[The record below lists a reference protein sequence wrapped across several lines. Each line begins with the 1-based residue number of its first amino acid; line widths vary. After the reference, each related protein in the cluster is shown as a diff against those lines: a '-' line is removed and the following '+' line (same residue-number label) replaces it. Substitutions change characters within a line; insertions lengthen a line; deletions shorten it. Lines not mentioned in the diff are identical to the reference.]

1 MHSNVQNCSPRLRKM
16 YFCTRTNHN
25 WNFDFG
31 KSSMVGW
38 KKLEKNLIFSS
49 IQIEVLMK
57 VILLNHQWFVKE
69 LGRNWKNTQETTS
82 SRYFQ
87 TTSFETTK
95 PKGYIRFRNVKF
107 KVGKRQRCQ
116 NNANDIPHNVLLKT
130 SRAHLRYLDCHCWGN
145 KAKSCLDVD
154 KGLLHDF
161 SSPTQMTRTKY
172 NPNEPCVGAFQ
183 KLDDHR
189 LLQHNCPESIQ

>member
-1 MHSNVQNCSPRLRKM
+1 MLSTVQESNECTQMCRIVPRELFPEM
-16 YFCTRTNHN
+16 YFCTRTNRN

-31 KSSMVGW
+31 KPSR
-38 KKLEKNLIFSS
+38 
-49 IQIEVLMK
+49 Q
-57 VILLNHQWFVKE
+57 
-69 LGRNWKNTQETTS
+69 NTRETTS
-82 SRYFQ
+82 SWYFQ
-87 TTSFETTK
+87 TTGFERTK
-95 PKGYIRFRNVKF
+95 PEGYIRFRNVKL